1 MLEHGPGAANDQ
13 RDQAGCG
20 PLVKPLPQAF
30 RRGQPTDAQG
40 LLEKVVVAHAGD
52 GLEIALAQ
60 AQQPQVAAQ
69 DVDVGDLPAAS
80 TQPAHLPPQVAVA
93 VDARAGQGQAG
104 VAGVEFVVALLDDPS
119 LHVFT
124 CQVSFLDRRIL
135 INLY

>member
-1 MLEHGPGAANDQ
+1 M
-13 RDQAGCG
+13 
-20 PLVKPLPQAF
+20 
-30 RRGQPTDAQG
+30 
-40 LLEKVVVAHAGD
+40 HAGD

-60 AQQPQVAAQ
+60 AQQPQVAAE
-69 DVDVGDLPAAS
+69 DVDVGDLAATS

-104 VAGVEFVVALLDDPS
+104 VAGVEFVVALLDDQS

-135 INLY
+135 INFY